1 MQLFFDYF
9 NVATATVEK
18 KQNEIILNLIKK
30 GELKQNDVNKYKDE
44 HPIQSDK
51 VYSLKVTNCEQCPE
65 TMKLLSYCYL
75 WSLPALPMINV
86 AFQYWIWSIK
96 NKETN

>member
-18 KQNEIILNLIKK
+18 KQNEIMLNLIKK

-51 VYSLKVTNCEQCPE
+51 VYSLR
-65 TMKLLSYCYL
+65 
-75 WSLPALPMINV
+75 
-86 AFQYWIWSIK
+86 
-96 NKETN
+96 